1 MIAHL
6 EGRLRHKAPDHVI
19 VDVHGVGY
27 CVHVP
32 LSTFYD
38 LPEVGSSASLHVH
51 TYVREDTLQL
61 FGFGTV
67 AEKDMFLHLIAVNG
81 VGPKLALT
89 ILSGI
94 HPDELHR
101 VVLFQDRRRLQK
113 IPGIGKK
120 TAERIL
126 LELKDRLRIPVAE
139 PPPVTPPEG
148 SDEDDG
154 LADAYSALL
163 NLGYRPAEASKALQK
178 ARAAAGAVK
187 EKPSLEELLREA
199 LRILA

>member
-19 VDVHGVGY
+19 VDVHGVGF
-27 CVHVP
+27 CVHVS

-38 LPEVGSSASLHVH
+38 LPEVGASTSLHVH
-51 TYVREDTLQL
+51 THVREETLQL
-61 FGFGTV
+61 FGFGTF
-67 AEKDMFLHLIAVNG
+67 AEKEMFLHLIAVNG
-81 VGPKLALT
+81 VGPKMALG

-94 HPDELHR
+94 QPDELR
-101 VVLFQDRRRLQK
+101 QVVLFQDRQRLQK

-126 LELKDRLRIPVAE
+126 LELKDRLHAPVPEAAAT
-139 PPPVTPPEG
+139 PSLPPV
-148 SDEDDG
+148 EDDVF
-154 LADAYSALL
+154 ADAYSALL
-163 NLGYRPAEASKALQK
+163 NLGYRSAEAAKALK
-178 ARAAAGAVK
+178 KVRHLMAAAT
-187 EKPSLEELLREA
+187 EKPSLEQLLKEA

>member
-38 LPEVGSSASLHVH
+38 LPDVGSLASLYVH
-51 TYVREDTLQL
+51 THVREDTLQL
-61 FGFGTV
+61 YGFGTS

-81 VGPKLALT
+81 VGPKMALS

-94 HPDELHR
+94 QPDELR
-101 VVLFQDRRRLQK
+101 QVVLFQDRQRLQK

-126 LELKDRLRIPVAE
+126 LELKDRLRLPQPE
-139 PPPVTPPEG
+139 PSPASLPQPMET
-148 SDEDDG
+148 DDG
-154 LADAYSALL
+154 YADAYSALL
-163 NLGYRPAEASKALQK
+163 NLGYRPAEAGRALQK
-178 ARAAAGAVK
+178 ARRSLAAFD
-187 EKPSLEELLREA
+187 KPSLEQLLREA
-199 LRILA
+199 LRLLA

>member
-38 LPEVGSSASLHVH
+38 LPELGSTASLYVH

-61 FGFGTV
+61 FGFGTS
-67 AEKDMFLHLIAVNG
+67 AERDMFVHLIAVNG
-81 VGPKLALT
+81 VGPKMALS
-89 ILSGI
+89 ILSGLQ
-94 HPDELHR
+94 PDELR
-101 VVLFQDRRRLQK
+101 QVVLYQDRQRLQK

-126 LELKDRLRIPVAE
+126 LELKDRLRIPV
-139 PPPVTPPEG
+139 PETVPG
-148 SDEDDG
+148 TSPDLPEKDDG
-154 LADAYSALL
+154 YADAYSALL
-163 NLGYRPAEASKALQK
+163 NLGYRPAEAAKALQ
-178 ARAAAGAVK
+178 RVRRSAGAAT
-187 EKPSLEELLREA
+187 EKLSLEQLLREA
-199 LRILA
+199 LRVLA

>member
-27 CVHVP
+27 CVFVP

-38 LPEVGSSASLHVH
+38 LPEVGSTASLHVH

-61 FGFGTV
+61 FGFGTM
-67 AEKDMFLHLIAVNG
+67 AEKEMFLHLIAVNG

-94 HPDELHR
+94 QPDELHR
-101 VVLFQDRRRLQK
+101 VVLFQDRQRLQK

-126 LELKDRLRIPVAE
+126 LELKDRLRLPAPE
-139 PPPVTPPEG
+139 PPPTAPPEF
-148 SDEDDG
+148 SEEDDG
-154 LADAYSALL
+154 YADAYSALL
-163 NLGYRPAEASKALQK
+163 NLGYRPAEASRALRK
-178 ARAAAGAVK
+178 ARGALAAVT
-187 EKPSLEELLREA
+187 EKPTLEQLLREA
-199 LRILA
+199 LRVLA

>member
-1 MIAHL
+1 MIAYL

-38 LPEVGSSASLHVH
+38 LPEVGSPASLHVH
-51 TYVREDTLQL
+51 THVREDTLQL
-61 FGFGTV
+61 FGFGTI

-101 VVLFQDRRRLQK
+101 VVLFQDRQRLQK

-120 TAERIL
+120 TADRIL
-126 LELKDRLRIPVAE
+126 LELKDRLRIAAPE
-139 PPPVTPPEG
+139 PPPLTPPEVRTKTG
-148 SDEDDG
+148 G
-154 LADAYSALL
+154 WPTPI
-163 NLGYRPAEASKALQK
+163 R
-178 ARAAAGAVK
+178 RC
-187 EKPSLEELLREA
+187 
-199 LRILA
+199 

>member
-6 EGRLRHKAPDHVI
+6 EGRVRHKAPDHVI

-27 CVHVP
+27 CVHVS

-38 LPEVGSSASLHVH
+38 LPEVGASASLYVH
-51 TYVREDTLQL
+51 THVREDTLQL
-61 FGFGTV
+61 FGFGTS

-81 VGPKLALT
+81 VGPKMALS

-94 HPDELHR
+94 QPDELR
-101 VVLFQDRRRLQK
+101 QVVLFQDRQRLQK

-126 LELKDRLRIPVAE
+126 LELKDRLRVPVPEPSAAASPQELEEDGYAE
-139 PPPVTPPEG
+139 
-148 SDEDDG
+148 
-154 LADAYSALL
+154 AYSALL
-163 NLGYRPAEASKALQK
+163 NLGYRPAEAAKAIQK
-178 ARAAAGAVK
+178 ARQAAAAAT
-187 EKPSLEELLREA
+187 EKPSLEQLLREA